1 MAYIDKIKKGN
12 NIYDIQDKR
21 INDGDIVTTIGG
33 ASGDIKVGTGL
44 SMKDNTLSAT
54 GGGSGG
60 DFNDLVLFEMLRK
73 AYPYKIPV
81 YNLEMSKSG
90 ILFTDEQI
98 KSYLCPS
105 GYDGIVY
112 YLKIAQGSDQNHLLL
127 YFTTVPLNLSREGIT
142 AKLLNKDGD
151 ILYTLTAET
160 SGTFYTKFASFDID
174 INSIDLSNVVA
185 ANIVICIA
193 PPTR

>member
-44 SMKDNTLSAT
+44 SIKDNTLSAT
-54 GGGSGG
+54 GGGGSG
-60 DFNDLVLFEMLRK
+60 DFNDLVLFEMLRN
-73 AYPYKIPV
+73 AHPYKIPV
-81 YNLEMSKSG
+81 YNLEMTNNG
-90 ILFTDEQI
+90 TLLPDEQI
-98 KSYLCPS
+98 TDYLCPS

-112 YLKIAQGSDQNHLLL
+112 YLKVAQGSDQNHLLL
-127 YFTTVPLNLSREGIT
+127 YFTTVPLNLSAEGIT

-151 ILYTLTAET
+151 VLYTLTAET
-160 SGTFYTKFASFDID
+160 ESYSYRMVAPFDID
-174 INSIDLSNVVA
+174 INKIDLSNVVA
-185 ANIVICIA
+185 ANITIN
-193 PPTR
+193 TMTLK